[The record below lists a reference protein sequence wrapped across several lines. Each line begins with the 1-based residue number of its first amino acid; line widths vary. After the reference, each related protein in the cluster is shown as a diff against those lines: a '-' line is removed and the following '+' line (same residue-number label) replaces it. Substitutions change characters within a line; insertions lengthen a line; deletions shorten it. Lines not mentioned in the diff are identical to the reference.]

1 MSDDIDANIDS
12 QVEEAMKIL
21 GDVEEPTEPDNS
33 PIEDELGAEELT
45 EDKPNEEE
53 VVEPETA
60 LEPPASW
67 RSDEKELFKNL
78 PREVQETAIR
88 IQQAQDSHFTQRSTE
103 LAQARRSADDER
115 QQYQAERTRIVEQRA
130 QLEEIAC
137 QLLPAQF
144 SDIKNEADY
153 LKLKMSDPERAAQF
167 DVFQR
172 VLADSRQE
180 NAKMLQSQL
189 NEQLNREWGTLVEK
203 YPEYQDT
210 AKAKTMMDGVRKGAV
225 EYYGYTPQ
233 ETQII
238 PDHRQIL
245 VMKDALAWR
254 EYQANLKA
262 VGLKKS
268 IPMQKRVLKPSSSNG
283 AVDNKSALL
292 NRARKTDRIY
302 DKVDAITAYLNQVG

>member
-78 PREVQETAIR
+78 PREAQETAIR
-88 IQQAQDSHFTQRSTE
+88 LQQAQDSHFTQRSTE

-268 IPMQKRVLKPSSSNG
+268 IPMQKRVLKPRSSNG